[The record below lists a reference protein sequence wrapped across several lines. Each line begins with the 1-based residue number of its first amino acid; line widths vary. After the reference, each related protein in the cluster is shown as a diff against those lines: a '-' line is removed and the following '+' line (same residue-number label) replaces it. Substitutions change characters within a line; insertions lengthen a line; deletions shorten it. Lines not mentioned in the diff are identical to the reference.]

1 MDPCELRDRIDR
13 RSRSRRRLL
22 SSPHTTSTD
31 QGQRLTAPPR
41 QPKPI
46 CQILGSSPFVARIP
60 CPRLRSRVALELCI
74 DESRPCRVLSAT
86 VLRMKTG
93 RPPSEDHWPAA
104 HIRSGRR
111 SLPIWATVV
120 ILACASVSGAA
131 PEPRQVLLLY
141 SYERDFASHN
151 AFATMFRPELSRSF
165 G

>member
-1 MDPCELRDRIDR
+1 
-13 RSRSRRRLL
+13 
-22 SSPHTTSTD
+22 
-31 QGQRLTAPPR
+31 
-41 QPKPI
+41 
-46 CQILGSSPFVARIP
+46 
-60 CPRLRSRVALELCI
+60 
-74 DESRPCRVLSAT
+74 
-86 VLRMKTG
+86 MKTG

-165 G
+165 GEPIDFIEVSLQAARLNPLSQELTRSGDRLHEGERP